1 MAFDPT
7 TARLDADTQPPARAR
22 FDPDSARIDDTP
34 RKKTGA
40 LRSAGD
46 SAIAL
51 GTGLAQGVQML
62 TNVAGA
68 DNAVSQGIGD
78 AIGTMRS
85 WESPERQAERAARA
99 EKIKQAEES
108 GSTWEEVKA
117 YARSFAEAPLDTTLE
132 ALGTAAPTIAGAA
145 LTGGTS
151 TAAQIAARAAPL
163 ALGAAQGV
171 GAVKGEIHESVENRW
186 KDAGA
191 SDEEAAARAA
201 EAQSYAGENAGNI
214 ALGGALGVLGGST
227 GVESAVRRLA
237 GSSLAREAAE
247 RGAPGVVRGALTGAL
262 KEAPMEALQGGHER
276 YAANVAG
283 QREGFDVPTWQG
295 VAGQATLEGMAS
307 APLGGGFGAA
317 NAYAAGRQR
326 QDGADGQD
334 AAGARGGDG
343 SPTAS
348 PFDQAVPPPV
358 LDADALERAGISQTP
373 GAILDE
379 QQLQRWGVD
388 RLAPAAD
395 LPQIKPSEQM
405 GLDPATGTMS
415 AAAAMAVD
423 SGVSAQ
429 SQQVA
434 QEVTPEVD
442 EVLQQGATASEPTS
456 GIADQLE
463 AAQGPDQVRDILR
476 RAEADDVV
484 QALAGRP
491 DLDQVARSGLSDGA
505 WNLLRDELSAAR
517 NQLDAASQ
525 LPGQTTS
532 PVAPAGEQ
540 RGAPGVAQAQVTR
553 EAVDT
558 VKQQTAEAIGQRL
571 QGMKAGEVNTFA
583 ARFLPTMGLKPTA
596 SKARNIALLTDGARV
611 NLYGVAGELGVE
623 LSDASRSALEAD
635 MAGTVAEPKAEGG
648 QQATNADTQAQANAV
663 AGSAAAEPAGGQ
675 GGGRAAVV
683 APEDASATQSESA
696 GIEAARRA
704 AASLALDDFAAES
717 ARREREWIAR
727 ERVRMQDIAAGDQ
740 TAQAAL
746 PERQR
751 MAPAEAQAR
760 LQELDAAEASVDERF
775 SPDALRQ
782 TYELLRGDQMPVKNE
797 SRANA
802 DDSTAVGGADQE
814 TAAQPAADERIAAPD
829 GSIDFGEITP
839 EMAQASPQDGTRLD
853 RAMSILLDRTDNN
866 GSPDG
871 LGGPKN
877 ADARTAIVSALTG
890 QSVADIEA
898 APNYKFVTSVP
909 QVERLLYDAAGIPAD
924 NLAARRAPFLDWV
937 DARTGQPAPAPAAM
951 VSLPEAPDRSAQGA
965 ANEKGAVPSEAEIA
979 AAARQFRET
988 EAAYGGREAFER
1000 AKAAGKTRLNYHQWV
1015 QVRTPNFK
1023 RWFGDWEAIAD
1034 LTISRQVASKK
1045 EAELS
1050 IAALAKRDLRN
1061 LETGINA
1068 QINSTQA
1075 KKLISN
1081 AAVDKSIANGFT
1093 REQHY
1098 AIAANIEAL
1107 WRHAVQ
1113 VYEGPDA
1120 QNDDPKVRIKR
1131 FAVPV
1136 MIGSDARYATIMAKE
1151 TIEHGHRVYTLEA
1164 HGEKTLRGML
1174 DTLNSE
1180 TGISS
1185 TPARSVD
1192 SIVASLDSKV
1202 NPDTVSK
1209 VTDPETGEPMVVY
1222 HGTLAD
1228 FNAFDRGAESNFR
1241 YGEAENS
1248 GGIFFGTSPESVEYY
1263 LEGRR
1268 GFERGANILPAFVSI
1283 RNPASI
1289 DDAPRSLA
1297 EQARLLHDAEA
1308 AGHDGAL
1315 IGDQVIAFAPG
1326 QAKSATGNQGTFDGS
1341 NPDIRFSFAGRT
1353 AQTADQYA
1361 LAAAQRR
1368 IAMGENAET
1377 VRQDT
1382 GWHRGDDGKWRFEIS
1397 DDQARVAVGGANA
1410 AEIYDAALLDGEVVR
1425 VADVLDHPQLFAA
1438 YPHLADVR
1446 VELLPA
1452 VIRAQARY
1460 QHSEHTGAGL
1470 LQINPR
1476 VKREAM
1482 VKTLLHELQHG
1493 IQFREGFAQ
1502 GGSPEAFASDSQEQG
1517 ADAYRRLAGEVESRN
1532 VEARR
1537 QMTPE
1542 QRRAIAPAYTSDTMP
1557 GDVLVTFN
1565 GKRIVTPPH
1574 NATSRMPMTESG
1586 LMRAMRRQFPGLAGN
1601 VEKMLG
1607 RGLQGKKGGL
1617 VMIDSADPLQIAR
1630 VFAEKTGRSM
1640 DESIK
1645 LFSEDG
1651 VINGIYDPRTGLT
1664 FLVGPNLDPVTA
1676 PAVLLHE
1683 SVHGQQRK
1691 KIDAQAMDMLMN
1703 RAQEKDENTR
1713 AFLDRAAQRMT
1724 KAGAATDS
1732 KEAAPYIV
1740 EQAVIEGRSA
1750 GYKMADSKFFAWADS
1765 AFGKR
1770 VGDFLRSV
1778 AAMVRTWMIRHGGIK
1793 TLTIDDLVG
1802 YAMAG
1807 VKRAADGAVTTK
1819 GGSAASVRPDS
1830 LTGAIRAVIDAARNP
1845 GHAPQKA
1852 KLGSV
1857 ADWLAEEAR
1866 ARAGLNIAGFTHV
1879 LDGSAV
1885 RHMLNRHT
1893 NPTIE
1898 KNRGQIPLTDADIA
1912 AAAEVIATPDQVV
1925 LGTKTQGHKDQIAYL
1940 KRQDDGSILYLEEV
1954 RTGRREL
1961 AAVSMRKYPAAK
1973 DFSDIVATLPSNAR
1987 SDGGDGLIVVSPPGG
2002 GNIGGS
2008 LQSMTVQDVK
2018 RPGESGVG
2026 NVTTRPTSSAP
2037 TTTQRGDGA
2046 GPGSSLVAQSPEGN
2060 DGIRFSRSASQR
2072 IIDAGDAAVAKARA
2086 SGTARPWMRFQPRR
2100 TANWPHR
2107 CGRSARSLLDKHP
2120 ELLQEQRN
2128 RKEGYESRITG
2139 SRQHGANWR
2148 SWMRPRQQKHPALT
2162 FQGFDLPAA
2171 LARARCSIALRLTSC
2186 SAFIS
2191 CSKSRSIMISRSIMM
2206 GIEHGASLAAA
2217 QFASTMFRSSGR
2229 ANSATSGRF
2238 NA

>member
-40 LRSAGD
+40 LRSAAD

-78 AIGTMRS
+78 AIGTMRG

-117 YARSFAEAPLDTTLE
+117 YAGSFAEAPLDTTLE

-145 LTGGTS
+145 LTGGGS
-151 TAAQIAARAAPL
+151 TAAQLAARAAPL

-214 ALGGALGVLGGST
+214 ALGGALGVLAGST

-343 SPTAS
+343 SPAAS

-405 GLDPATGTMS
+405 GLDPATGPMS

-434 QEVTPEVD
+434 QEVTPEVG

-532 PVAPAGEQ
+532 PDALERVNSEKGAVFLSQAKAQAFIDDNGLNDTHTLQPQGKAFKVVAKPQGQSEQAGTLAADTAVAPAGEQ

-571 QGMKAGEVNTFA
+571 QGMKAEEVNTFA

-611 NLYGVAGELGVE
+611 NLYGVAGDLGVE
-623 LSDASRSALEAD
+623 LSDAARSALEAD
-635 MAGTVAEPKAEGG
+635 MAGTVAEPKVEGG

-663 AGSAAAEPAGGQ
+663 TGSAAAEPVGGQ

-909 QVERLLYDAAGIPAD
+909 QVERLLYDAAGIPAG

-965 ANEKGAVPSEAEIA
+965 VSEKGAVPSEAEIA

-988 EAAYGGREAFER
+988 EAAYGGREGFER
-1000 AKAAGKTRLNYHQWV
+1000 AKADGKTRLNYHQWV

-1023 RWFGDWEAIAD
+1023 RWFGDWE
-1034 LTISRQVASKK
+1034 K
-1045 EAELS
+1045 
-1050 IAALAKRDLRN
+1050 AALR
-1061 LETGINA
+1061 
-1068 QINSTQA
+1068 
-1075 KKLISN
+1075 
-1081 AAVDKSIANGFT
+1081 
-1093 REQHY
+1093 
-1098 AIAANIEAL
+1098 
-1107 WRHAVQ
+1107 
-1113 VYEGPDA
+1113 
-1120 QNDDPKVRIKR
+1120 
-1131 FAVPV
+1131 
-1136 MIGSDARYATIMAKE
+1136 
-1151 TIEHGHRVYTLEA
+1151 
-1164 HGEKTLRGML
+1164 
-1174 DTLNSE
+1174 
-1180 TGISS
+1180 
-1185 TPARSVD
+1185 
-1192 SIVASLDSKV
+1192 
-1202 NPDTVSK
+1202 
-1209 VTDPETGEPMVVY
+1209 
-1222 HGTLAD
+1222 
-1228 FNAFDRGAESNFR
+1228 
-1241 YGEAENS
+1241 
-1248 GGIFFGTSPESVEYY
+1248 
-1263 LEGRR
+1263 
-1268 GFERGANILPAFVSI
+1268 
-1283 RNPASI
+1283 
-1289 DDAPRSLA
+1289 
-1297 EQARLLHDAEA
+1297 
-1308 AGHDGAL
+1308 
-1315 IGDQVIAFAPG
+1315 
-1326 QAKSATGNQGTFDGS
+1326 
-1341 NPDIRFSFAGRT
+1341 
-1353 AQTADQYA
+1353 
-1361 LAAAQRR
+1361 
-1368 IAMGENAET
+1368 
-1377 VRQDT
+1377 
-1382 GWHRGDDGKWRFEIS
+1382 
-1397 DDQARVAVGGANA
+1397 
-1410 AEIYDAALLDGEVVR
+1410 
-1425 VADVLDHPQLFAA
+1425 
-1438 YPHLADVR
+1438 
-1446 VELLPA
+1446 
-1452 VIRAQARY
+1452 
-1460 QHSEHTGAGL
+1460 
-1470 LQINPR
+1470 
-1476 VKREAM
+1476 
-1482 VKTLLHELQHG
+1482 
-1493 IQFREGFAQ
+1493 
-1502 GGSPEAFASDSQEQG
+1502 
-1517 ADAYRRLAGEVESRN
+1517 
-1532 VEARR
+1532 
-1537 QMTPE
+1537 
-1542 QRRAIAPAYTSDTMP
+1542 
-1557 GDVLVTFN
+1557 
-1565 GKRIVTPPH
+1565 
-1574 NATSRMPMTESG
+1574 
-1586 LMRAMRRQFPGLAGN
+1586 
-1601 VEKMLG
+1601 
-1607 RGLQGKKGGL
+1607 
-1617 VMIDSADPLQIAR
+1617 
-1630 VFAEKTGRSM
+1630 
-1640 DESIK
+1640 
-1645 LFSEDG
+1645 
-1651 VINGIYDPRTGLT
+1651 
-1664 FLVGPNLDPVTA
+1664 
-1676 PAVLLHE
+1676 
-1683 SVHGQQRK
+1683 
-1691 KIDAQAMDMLMN
+1691 
-1703 RAQEKDENTR
+1703 
-1713 AFLDRAAQRMT
+1713 
-1724 KAGAATDS
+1724 
-1732 KEAAPYIV
+1732 
-1740 EQAVIEGRSA
+1740 
-1750 GYKMADSKFFAWADS
+1750 
-1765 AFGKR
+1765 
-1770 VGDFLRSV
+1770 
-1778 AAMVRTWMIRHGGIK
+1778 
-1793 TLTIDDLVG
+1793 
-1802 YAMAG
+1802 
-1807 VKRAADGAVTTK
+1807 
-1819 GGSAASVRPDS
+1819 
-1830 LTGAIRAVIDAARNP
+1830 
-1845 GHAPQKA
+1845 
-1852 KLGSV
+1852 
-1857 ADWLAEEAR
+1857 
-1866 ARAGLNIAGFTHV
+1866 
-1879 LDGSAV
+1879 
-1885 RHMLNRHT
+1885 
-1893 NPTIE
+1893 
-1898 KNRGQIPLTDADIA
+1898 
-1912 AAAEVIATPDQVV
+1912 
-1925 LGTKTQGHKDQIAYL
+1925 
-1940 KRQDDGSILYLEEV
+1940 
-1954 RTGRREL
+1954 
-1961 AAVSMRKYPAAK
+1961 
-1973 DFSDIVATLPSNAR
+1973 
-1987 SDGGDGLIVVSPPGG
+1987 
-2002 GNIGGS
+2002 
-2008 LQSMTVQDVK
+2008 
-2018 RPGESGVG
+2018 
-2026 NVTTRPTSSAP
+2026 
-2037 TTTQRGDGA
+2037 
-2046 GPGSSLVAQSPEGN
+2046 
-2060 DGIRFSRSASQR
+2060 
-2072 IIDAGDAAVAKARA
+2072 
-2086 SGTARPWMRFQPRR
+2086 
-2100 TANWPHR
+2100 
-2107 CGRSARSLLDKHP
+2107 
-2120 ELLQEQRN
+2120 
-2128 RKEGYESRITG
+2128 
-2139 SRQHGANWR
+2139 
-2148 SWMRPRQQKHPALT
+2148 
-2162 FQGFDLPAA
+2162 
-2171 LARARCSIALRLTSC
+2171 
-2186 SAFIS
+2186 
-2191 CSKSRSIMISRSIMM
+2191 
-2206 GIEHGASLAAA
+2206 
-2217 QFASTMFRSSGR
+2217 
-2229 ANSATSGRF
+2229 
-2238 NA
+2238 